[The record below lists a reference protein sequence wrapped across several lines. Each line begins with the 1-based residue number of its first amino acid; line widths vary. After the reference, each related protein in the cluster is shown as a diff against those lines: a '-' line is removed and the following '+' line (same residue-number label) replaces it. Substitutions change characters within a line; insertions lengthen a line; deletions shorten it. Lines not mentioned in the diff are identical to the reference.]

1 MNFSKTLEE
10 VRKIARAAGDAIMSV
25 YARDFS
31 VELKADHSPVTEA
44 DRAADA
50 IISARLAQLHP
61 ILPVLSEESAPT
73 PWEERR
79 RWRRYWLVDPL
90 DGTREFVKKNGEFTV
105 NIALVEDHRAV
116 LGVVLAPALNLEFSG
131 AIGEGAWRREAD
143 GPLTPAHASSD
154 ARTSETALLTATT
167 HSSAIEQASE
177 AARTAATG
185 RTSAIANA
193 SAPEP
198 APLIVMS
205 SRSHPG
211 PGLSAFLARLGP
223 YELKPMGS
231 SLKVCMVA
239 DGRADIYPRLG
250 PTSEWDTAAAQAILE
265 SAGGGMIDLAGQP
278 LRYNTKDRLA
288 NPHFLAVGDLGRD
301 WLSAV
306 QNS

>member
-1 MNFSKTLEE
+1 MNFTAILEE
-10 VRKIARAAGDAIMSV
+10 VRTIARAAGDAIMSV

-31 VELKADHSPVTEA
+31 VELKADRSPVTEA

-50 IISARLAQLHP
+50 IISSRLAQLHP
-61 ILPVLSEESAPT
+61 VLPILSEESAPT

-79 RWRRYWLVDPL
+79 QWHRYWLVDPL
-90 DGTREFVKKNGEFTV
+90 DGTKEFVRKNDEFTV

-116 LGVVLAPALNLEFSG
+116 LGVVLAPALKLEFSG
-131 AIGEGAWRREAD
+131 ALGEGAWRREAD
-143 GPLTPAHASSD
+143 GPLMPARASAAAHAS
-154 ARTSETALLTATT
+154 
-167 HSSAIEQASE
+167 
-177 AARTAATG
+177 AAQ
-185 RTSAIANA
+185 SV
-193 SAPEP
+193 
-198 APLIVMS
+198 PLNVMG

-223 YELKPMGS
+223 YELTPMGS

-278 LRYNTKDRLA
+278 LRYNTKDRLL

-306 QNS
+306 QKSAGTRADANL

>member
-1 MNFSKTLEE
+1 MNFAAILEE
-10 VRKIARAAGDAIMSV
+10 IRVIARAAGDAIMSV

-31 VELKADHSPVTEA
+31 VEVKADRSPVTEA
-44 DRAADA
+44 DRAADG
-50 IISARLAQLHP
+50 IICSGLAELRP
-61 ILPVLSEESAPT
+61 DLPVLSEESSIT
-73 PWEERR
+73 GWEQRR
-79 RWRRYWLVDPL
+79 RWHRYWLVDPL
-90 DGTREFVKKNGEFTV
+90 DGTKEFVRKNDEFTV

-116 LGVVLAPALNLEFSG
+116 LGVVFAPALNMEFSG
-131 AIGEGAWRREAD
+131 ICGRGAWRRDTD
-143 GPLTPAHASSD
+143 GAQVPMRASPSRSNPL
-154 ARTSETALLTATT
+154 R
-167 HSSAIEQASE
+167 
-177 AARTAATG
+177 
-185 RTSAIANA
+185 
-193 SAPEP
+193 
-198 APLIVMS
+198 VMG

-223 YELKPMGS
+223 YELNPMGS

-278 LRYNTKDRLA
+278 LRYNTKDRLL